1 MNLSLPAELSDD
13 RLLTEIGFLASA
25 VGDTAN
31 AEAIFA
37 ALTMSQPHKPAP
49 YAGLAV
55 AYLNSRRA
63 NDAVA
68 VLDKGALA
76 VDAQDAAELLA
87 VRALALQ
94 LAGRA
99 AESQRA
105 LRDNPQ
111 TTLSRAM
118 LGIAETT
125 PPHQET

>member
-1 MNLSLPAELSDD
+1 VNLTLPAELSDD

-25 VGDTAN
+25 VGN
-31 AEAIFA
+31 IPGAEAIFA
-37 ALTMSQPHKPAP
+37 ALSLLQPHKPAP

-55 AYLNSRRA
+55 AYLNRQRA

-68 VLDKGALA
+68 VLDKGVLA
-76 VDAQDAAELLA
+76 VDLEDAAELLA

-111 TTLSRAM
+111 TALSRAM

-125 PPHQET
+125 HPHQET